1 MFHLTRNQRDHTCR
15 KRTCLLPVV
24 AHVMLNFKIQAA
36 VIKMKFLAVQNG
48 FTQKGMHAVA
58 IIGTT
63 GAAAILEKRWRTER
77 PSLPLYLNELP
88 IENCH
93 FRNPDSAFIL
103 KRVAQMAPWHH
114 VGATMDITLDTTF
127 IFVWQAAKPRTAKFN
142 LYFTVVA
149 IWYSLVS
156 TACTYSFLESGWGY
170 IWFLRKT
177 FIVFTKYDHGIYFRS
192 NCLGWFVR
200 YRTQFL
206 MKPRSFTS
214 AQSVQMCHTH
224 CGIYRFDRSE
234 EK

>member
-1 MFHLTRNQRDHTCR
+1 MTFPATALDDIETGICYSRAIIRSFEGISVPAIIRALRHCR
-15 KRTCLLPVV
+15 FLKMLVV
-24 AHVMLNFKIQAA
+24 
-36 VIKMKFLAVQNG
+36 
-48 FTQKGMHAVA
+48 TQKEKHSVR

-200 YRTQFL
+200 YRT
-206 MKPRSFTS
+206 
-214 AQSVQMCHTH
+214 SVPDETPKFYICTVCTDVSHTLWD
-224 CGIYRFDRSE
+224 I
-234 EK
+234 